1 MKKNALKRSE
11 NYHANNI
18 YPNKY
23 LYYYLTPAVVMLVAL
38 CAFPLLVLIYNSFT
52 DMSMVKPV
60 TNFVGLRNFRKLLTN
75 PDFWNRF
82 VTTMKYVV
90 SAVVIEMVLG
100 FAIALLFQI
109 KLRAKKLLR
118 LIIII
123 PMVAAPVAMCFLWTI
138 MFNPKMGVL
147 NYLLSLV
154 NISPQMWTSSPDTAL
169 FSVILVEIWMNTPF
183 VFLLVSSGMTA
194 LPQELFE
201 AAVMDGA
208 GFWQMLRKMLLPL
221 LSPVLSIAFLF
232 RLQDSFKVF
241 DIIYVLTGGGP
252 GTATET
258 MNISIYKT
266 AFQYSRIGS
275 ASAQALLLYI
285 FVFAMSYFI
294 IKRGNIGFD

>member
-100 FAIALLFQI
+100 FTIALLFQI
-109 KLRAKKLLR
+109 KLRAKKILR

-147 NYLLSLV
+147 NYLLSLI
-154 NISPQMWTSSPDTAL
+154 NIPPQMWTSSPDTAL

>member
-1 MKKNALKRSE
+1 M
-11 NYHANNI
+11 
-18 YPNKY
+18 
-23 LYYYLTPAVVMLVAL
+23 VMLVAL

-241 DIIYVLTGGGP
+241 DIISVLTGGGP

-258 MNISIYKT
+258 LNISIYKT

>member
-100 FAIALLFQI
+100 FTIALLFQI

-138 MFNPKMGVL
+138 MFNPKMGIL
-147 NYLLSLV
+147 NYLLSLI
-154 NISPQMWTSSPDTAL
+154 NIPPQMWTSSPDTAL